1 MELTLDN
8 LISFIKNKS
17 YDEDEIFP
25 SSIVRNDFNVEF
37 DGDEVLYLF
46 QELGVEFNVSFDTFN
61 FKQYFLEETELCTL
75 ISFDT
80 LFKKKKVREIEK
92 ELTIQD
98 LFNFMENN
106 KK

>member
-1 MELTLDN
+1 MITTFSN
-8 LISFIKNKS
+8 NKS

-46 QELGVEFNVSFDTFN
+46 QELGVEFNVSFDTFD
-61 FKQYFLEETELCTL
+61 FREYFLEEAELCTL

-98 LFNFMENN
+98 LFDFMDNN

>member
-1 MELTLDN
+1 MNRIL
-8 LISFIKNKS
+8 IKNAK
-17 YDEDEIFP
+17 
-25 SSIVRNDFNVEF
+25 IVNEGIVFEGDVLIENDFIVEI
-37 DGDEVLYLF
+37 DGDDALYLF
-46 QELGVEFNVSFDTFN
+46 QELGVEFNVSFDTFD
-61 FKQYFLEETELCTL
+61 FREYFLEEAELCTL

>member
-1 MELTLDN
+1 M
-8 LISFIKNKS
+8 K
-17 YDEDEIFP
+17 
-25 SSIVRNDFNVEF
+25 VA
-37 DGDEVLYLF
+37 LF
-46 QELGVEFNVSFDTFN
+46 QTKLAWENPIVNRKFIEE
-61 FKQYFLEETELCTL
+61 YFLEEAELCTL